1 MIQLKTGNLLEAPTE
16 ALVNTVNC
24 VGVMGKGIAL
34 QFKQAFPEN
43 FKLYKTACRTN
54 EVQPGKMFI
63 TETGQLHNPRYIIN
77 FPTKRHWRS
86 RSRLEDI
93 ESGLVALVEEIKERN
108 IQSIAIPPLG
118 CGNGGLDWH
127 VVRPLIEEAL
137 SVLPNIE
144 VWLYQPVGAPAP
156 NDMKVAPKNFKMTA
170 ARALLIMLVRQYRT
184 QEYRLTRLEIQKLA
198 YFLQVAGQP
207 LKLNYQK
214 HQYGPYANNLNHIL
228 QKMEGAYLRGYGD
241 GSQSSEIY
249 PLPEAITAAEAF
261 LQQNAQA
268 QSDLKRVESL
278 IYGYETPYGMELLA
292 SVHWV
297 MTEEKVFSLDE
308 IITAVQ
314 GWNPRKRQRYQPY
327 HIEKARER
335 LLETAFVTLPQEALG
350 S

>member
-43 FKLYKTACRTN
+43 FKLYAAACRAD
-54 EVQPGKMFI
+54 EVQPGQMFI
-63 TETGQLHNPRYIIN
+63 TETGQLHHPSYIIN

-86 RSRLEDI
+86 RSRLEDV
-93 ESGLVALVEEIKERN
+93 ESGLVALVAEIKARN
-108 IQSIAIPPLG
+108 IQSVAIPPLG
-118 CGNGGLDWH
+118 CGNGGLEWD
-127 VVRPLIEEAL
+127 VVRPLIEAAL
-137 SVLPNIE
+137 SAVPDVDI
-144 VWLYQPVGAPAP
+144 WLYEPSGAPAP
-156 NDMKVAPKNFKMTA
+156 AEIKVAPKNLKMTA
-170 ARALLIMLVRQYRT
+170 ARALLIMLVRHYRT

-207 LKLNYQK
+207 LKLNYHK

-241 GSQSSEIY
+241 GSQASEIY
-249 PLPEAITAAEAF
+249 PLPEAVTAAEAF
-261 LQQNAQA
+261 LAQDGQAQA
-268 QSDLKRVESL
+268 DLERVSRL

-292 SVHWV
+292 TVHWV
-297 MTEEKVFSLDE
+297 MEERQTTDLDT

-314 GWNPRKRQRYQPY
+314 SWNRRKQDRFQPF

-335 LLETAFVTLPQEALG
+335 LLETAFVTLPQEAV
-350 S
+350 

>member
-1 MIQLKTGNLLEAPTE
+1 MIQLKTGNLLEATTE

-43 FKLYKTACRTN
+43 FKLYKTACRAN
-54 EVQPGKMFI
+54 EVQSGKMFI

-127 VVRPLIEEAL
+127 IVRPLIEEAL

-144 VWLYQPVGAPAP
+144 VWLYEPVGAPAP
-156 NDMKVAPKNFKMTA
+156 TAMKVAPKNLKMTA

-207 LKLNYQK
+207 LKLNYQE
-214 HQYGPYANNLNHIL
+214 HQYGPYANNLNYIL

-261 LQQNAQA
+261 LHQNAQA
-268 QSDLKRVESL
+268 QSDLKRVENL
-278 IYGYETPYGMELLA
+278 IYGYETPYSMELLA

-297 MTEEKVFSLDE
+297 MTEEQVFGLDE
-308 IITAVQ
+308 IIAAVQ
-314 GWNPRKRQRYQPY
+314 SWNSRKRQRYQPY
-327 HIEKARER
+327 HIEKAREW
-335 LLETAFVTLPQEALG
+335 LLETAFVKLPHEMLG